1 MPDIK
6 VEIIFPI
13 FLECCKYCPDLFWV
27 NVFEELSYGKTP
39 YGVYFSK
46 KYLCCNYKNK
56 EFSYKIE
63 TNDAEKLYQDVY
75 DLLSKKLGLLSTQEK
90 IKKRLDFNNAE
101 DCIKECKQNWSS
113 IRKKNVKDLLIE
125 KYVIN
130 MKHKYLLTFKQA
142 KYLLSLIYIMMIFK
156 IISQKDIVYI
166 DGTIDHIE
174 GIEFEK
180 KKIILK
186 RDMYNIEQ
194 SFAPQ
199 ILIEKKSMSDLWEK
213 YLKELKKMEV

>member
-1 MPDIK
+1 
-6 VEIIFPI
+6 
-13 FLECCKYCPDLFWV
+13 
-27 NVFEELSYGKTP
+27 
-39 YGVYFSK
+39 
-46 KYLCCNYKNK
+46 
-56 EFSYKIE
+56 
-63 TNDAEKLYQDVY
+63 
-75 DLLSKKLGLLSTQEK
+75 
-90 IKKRLDFNNAE
+90 
-101 DCIKECKQNWSS
+101 
-113 IRKKNVKDLLIE
+113 
-125 KYVIN
+125 